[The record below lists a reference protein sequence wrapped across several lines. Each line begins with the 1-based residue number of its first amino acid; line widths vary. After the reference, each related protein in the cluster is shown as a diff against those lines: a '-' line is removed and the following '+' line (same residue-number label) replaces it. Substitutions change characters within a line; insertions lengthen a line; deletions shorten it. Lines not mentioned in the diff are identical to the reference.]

1 MRGLT
6 GCQGITGPTDT
17 GYARIILKGD
27 SVFYSGEDENYR
39 AAPRAQFYVLLGFLV
54 LCLAVAASAGW
65 LTAGA
70 TMIWYASLAHPPL
83 SPPNWLFG
91 PVWAVMYVSMA
102 VAAWMIWR
110 DSTVPRRRRNALT
123 LWGVQ
128 LAVNATWTPVFFGL
142 HLVLAGVAVM
152 AALLASVALTAR
164 QFALLDRKA
173 GLLMTPYVLWV
184 GFATYLNAGF
194 WWLNGG

>member
-1 MRGLT
+1 M
-6 GCQGITGPTDT
+6 
-17 GYARIILKGD
+17 
-27 SVFYSGEDENYR
+27 
-39 AAPRAQFYVLLGFLV
+39 GFLG
-54 LCLAVAASAGW
+54 LCLGVAASAGW

-70 TMIWYASLAHPPL
+70 TMVWYASLIHPPF

-91 PVWAVMYVSMA
+91 PVWAVMYLAMA
-102 VAAWMIWR
+102 VAAWMVWR
-110 DSTVPRRRRNALT
+110 DSTKPRRRRNALT

-128 LAVNATWTPVFFGL
+128 LALNASWTPVFFGL

-152 AALLASVALTAR
+152 LALLTSVALTAR